1 MSIPSHPIN
10 TIAPFHL
17 PHLLPHSLPYPE
29 LVEIDHPADAADDY
43 VPGDATDFTVKY
55 RVLFEPLKVY
65 STTVEMIV
73 SCKDRGRWK
82 VSRRPGLL

>member
-1 MSIPSHPIN
+1 M
-10 TIAPFHL
+10 
-17 PHLLPHSLPYPE
+17 
-29 LVEIDHPADAADDY
+29 EIDHAGGAEDDY
-43 VPGDATDFTVKY
+43 VPGDATDFTMKY

-82 VSRRPGLL
+82 VTTTWTIIPYPNLTSI